1 VAQTDLELVVLDSA
15 VYERLLGEGTTSGSA
30 LRRLL
35 LSSLSDQLV
44 QANAQMRQLVD
55 ELAEDTPKPT
65 AAPVSKTTPRV
76 APEKRVR
83 STEDRVIQVTARLG
97 GWDANLK
104 ELESMEREI
113 ELVVDEDQR
122 RNRSKER

>member
-1 VAQTDLELVVLDSA
+1 
-15 VYERLLGEGTTSGSA
+15 
-30 LRRLL
+30 
-35 LSSLSDQLV
+35 
-44 QANAQMRQLVD
+44 MRQLVD

-65 AAPVSKTTPRV
+65 AAPVSTNTTARF
-76 APEKRVR
+76 APEKRER
-83 STEDRVIQVTARLG
+83 STEDKVIQVAARLG
-97 GWDANLK
+97 GWDANLN